1 MFFRYTIAFVLVAV
15 AAGACSGSQNE
26 GVPPGTVAST
36 TTDTATSTTI
46 DEAVST
52 TAEFVPLSAV
62 AAVPTTAIPD
72 AATPPVAAAVP
83 RAEVPPSTA
92 SPAGTAPKTSA
103 PTETAVLATT
113 VPDAAAPPVAATVPE
128 GEVPP
133 STVSPAGTVPET
145 SAPAVAAV
153 PEVLLRNGVAM
164 VGWDLTVETA
174 EVVDAAV
181 EACSEVFATSIMAGC
196 VAAVWEACY
205 SHFSSYGKMYRSTGI
220 TNIEEP
226 ELNPMLPVS
235 LGRILCSEAYTA
247 EVVELAMV
255 LAAKYGDRYY
265 SEDTSLPFNRNAE
278 YDLQD
283 FEDDYLEP
291 WGGLLVFAEGIKRDF
306 IDFRMYVDRKEW
318 YLTMVGGID
327 VGTLRFIS
335 DEAHVRIDPLFEI
348 IDDLRF
354 VFSDSSSETFEGFDA
369 EKIIAFYAAD
379 LDNAQRVIDLS
390 EEPDEIKLFCDEAA
404 YAARLRRPNWVN
416 GVNDCIMAVGDC
428 VNQFVEVQHDICTN
442 RLLFDARAE
451 LMWKELPAI
460 CATAEDMG
468 EESYNDSCRQSVLD
482 LHMLRMGH
490 SIDADALLNQ
500 LDDRLQ
506 YHWTRSS
513 YVGQV
518 KEATFF
524 LAQPLIA
531 DLPIEYRSFYSLP
544 GHL

>member
-1 MFFRYTIAFVLVAV
+1 MLHRYTIALVLVAV

-26 GVPPGTVAST
+26 GVSPGTAASTPTDTAAST
-36 TTDTATSTTI
+36 TI
-46 DEAVST
+46 GGAVST
-52 TAEFVPLSAV
+52 TAEFVPPPAV
-62 AAVPTTAIPD
+62 TTVPDVATVTVATT
-72 AATPPVAAAVP
+72 VP
-83 RAEVPPSTA
+83 GAEVPPSTA
-92 SPAGTAPKTSA
+92 SPAGTAP
-103 PTETAVLATT
+103 
-113 VPDAAAPPVAATVPE
+113 
-128 GEVPP
+128 
-133 STVSPAGTVPET
+133 ET
-145 SAPAVAAV
+145 SAPAVTTV

-196 VAAVWEACY
+196 VAAVWEACD
-205 SHFSSYGKMYRSTGI
+205 SHLSSYGKMYRSTGI
-220 TNIEEP
+220 TNIEES
-226 ELNPMLPVS
+226 ELNPILSLVS
-235 LGRILCSEAYTA
+235 LGWILCSEAYTA

-265 SEDTSLPFNRNAE
+265 NEDTSLPFNRNPE

-354 VFSDSSSETFEGFDA
+354 VFSDSSSGPFEGFDA
-369 EKIIAFYAAD
+369 EKIIAFYSAD
-379 LDNAQRVIDLS
+379 LDNAQQVIDLPEDP
-390 EEPDEIKLFCDEAA
+390 EEVKLFCDEVA
-404 YAARLRRPNWVN
+404 YDARLRRPNWVN
-416 GVNDCIMAVGDC
+416 GVNDCIMAVEDC
-428 VNQFVEVQHDICTN
+428 VNKFIEVQHDICTN
-442 RLLFDARAE
+442 RLLFDARRE
-451 LMWKELPAI
+451 LMWKKLPAI
-460 CATAEDMG
+460 CAAAEDVG
-468 EESYNDSCRQSVLD
+468 EESYDDSCRQSVLD
-482 LHMLRMGH
+482 LHMLRMCH

-513 YVGQV
+513 YIGQV

-531 DLPIEYRSFYSLP
+531 DLPIEYRGFYSLP